1 VTSEPLLWLDALQGS
16 GIRPGLS
23 RMRALLREL
32 GNPERACPSIIVAGT
47 NGKGSTSSTLASI
60 LNASG
65 YRTAL
70 YTSPHLVELRER
82 WMIGGS
88 MISSEMLG
96 IAIEKL
102 RVAADRAGIVP
113 TYFEALTLLAF
124 IAFADAKCEV
134 MVLEV
139 GMGGRLDAT
148 NVVRPLAALITPI
161 GFDHTE
167 YLGTT
172 IRQIAGEKAGVI
184 HRGAIVLTSND
195 DPRVLGVLRHRAAM
209 FGNPFHVVTTTHA
222 TPLAGDFQQ
231 RNAALAVR
239 AAEELRS
246 LLPTRSAGG
255 PPAGPP
261 PARRHVA
268 ENRQRVAGG
277 PADEPSALRAA
288 QITSESIELG
298 VATTRWRGRLEKIER
313 GGKTIWIDG
322 GHNGHAIAAIV
333 PFIAQHV
340 PAPRL
345 LVFGIMSDKNVA
357 EVTSA
362 LFPLFDAIIAT
373 EPYPPRS
380 ELASRLVSLAGD
392 RGVAESD
399 PRTAFERALATDYQS
414 IVIAG
419 SLYLA
424 GAAIE
429 FFSRGGA
436 ETRREEE

>member
-1 VTSEPLLWLDALQGS
+1 VTPEPLLWLDALQGS

-65 YRTAL
+65 YRTGL

-82 WMIGGS
+82 WMIGDS
-88 MISSEMLG
+88 MISFNALSS
-96 IAIEKL
+96 AIEQL
-102 RVAADRAGIVP
+102 RAAADRVGIVP

-124 IAFADAKCEV
+124 IAFADAQCEV

-161 GFDHTE
+161 DFDHTE
-167 YLGTT
+167 FLGTT

-209 FGNPFHVVTTTHA
+209 FSNPFHVVTSTHP
-222 TPLAGDFQQ
+222 TPLAGEFQQ

-239 AAEELRS
+239 AAEELRP
-246 LLPTRSAGG
+246 LLP
-255 PPAGPP
+255 
-261 PARRHVA
+261 
-268 ENRQRVAGG
+268 
-277 PADEPSALRAA
+277 
-288 QITSESIELG
+288 QITRESIQRG
-298 VATTRWRGRLEKIER
+298 VSETRWRGRLEKIER
-313 GGKTIWIDG
+313 DGKTIWIDG
-322 GHNGHAIAAIV
+322 GHNAHAIAVIV
-333 PFIAQHV
+333 PFIGEHV
-340 PAPRL
+340 PPPRL
-345 LVFGIMSDKNVA
+345 LVFGIMGDKNIG

-362 LFPLFDAIIAT
+362 LFPMFEAIIAT

-380 ELASRLVSLAGD
+380 ELASRLALLAPNGAI
-392 RGVAESD
+392 AEPD
-399 PRTAFERALATDYQS
+399 PRLAIEKAMASDYSS

-436 ETRREEE
+436 GTRRE

>member
-1 VTSEPLLWLDALQGS
+1 VTSEPLLWLDALQGL

-65 YRTAL
+65 YHTGL

-82 WMIGGS
+82 WMIGGE
-88 MISSEMLG
+88 MIAPEQLVS
-96 IAIEKL
+96 AIEKL
-102 RVAADRAGIVP
+102 RAAADRAGIVP

-124 IAFADAKCEV
+124 IAFADAQCEV

-161 GFDHTE
+161 GLDHTE

-184 HRGAIVLTSND
+184 HRGSIVLTSND
-195 DPRVLGVLRHRAAM
+195 DPRVLGVLRHRAAL
-209 FGNPFHVVTTTHA
+209 FGNPFHVVTSTHS

-231 RNAALAVR
+231 RNAGLAVR
-239 AAEELRS
+239 AAEELAS
-246 LLPTRSAGG
+246 LLPRRSAGG
-255 PPAGPP
+255 SPAGPP
-261 PARRHVA
+261 PARRQET
-268 ENRQRVAGG
+268 ENRQRAAGG
-277 PADEPSALRAA
+277 PAGEPPALRTP
-288 QITSESIELG
+288 QITTESIERG
-298 VATTRWRGRLEKIER
+298 VAMTQWRGRLERIER
-313 GGKTIWIDG
+313 EGKQIWIDG
-322 GHNGHAIAAIV
+322 GHNAHAIAAIV
-333 PFIAQHV
+333 PFIREQV

-380 ELASRLVSLAGD
+380 EVASHLVSLAPD
-392 RGVAESD
+392 RAVAEAD
-399 PRTAFERALATDYQS
+399 PRCAIEKALASDYLS

-429 FFSRGGA
+429 VFSRGGA
-436 ETRREEE
+436 ETRRA

>member
-1 VTSEPLLWLDALQGS
+1 VTPEPLLWLDALQGS

-65 YRTAL
+65 YRTGL

-82 WMIGGS
+82 WMVGDS
-88 MISSEMLG
+88 MISSDALSS
-96 IAIEKL
+96 AIEQL
-102 RVAADRAGIVP
+102 RAAADRANIVP

-124 IAFADAKCEV
+124 IAFADAQCEV

-167 YLGTT
+167 FLGTT

-209 FGNPFHVVTTTHA
+209 FGNPFHVVTSRHS
-222 TPLAGDFQQ
+222 TPLAGEFQE

-239 AAEELRS
+239 AAEELAS
-246 LLPTRSAGG
+246 LLPSRSAGG
-255 PPAGPP
+255 PPAVPP
-261 PARRHVA
+261 PARRHVT
-268 ENRQRVAGG
+268 EIRQRAAGG
-277 PADEPSALRAA
+277 TADEPSALRPA
-288 QITSESIELG
+288 QITPESIERG
-298 VATTRWRGRLEKIER
+298 VLMTRWRGRLERIER
-313 GGKTIWIDG
+313 DGKTIWIDG
-322 GHNGHAIAAIV
+322 GHNAHAIAAIV
-333 PFIAQHV
+333 PFIAEHV
-340 PAPRL
+340 PPPRL
-345 LVFGIMSDKNVA
+345 LVFGIMSDKNIA

-362 LFPLFDAIIAT
+362 LFPLFEAIIAT

-380 ELASRLVSLAGD
+380 ELASRLVLLAGG
-392 RGVAESD
+392 RGVAEPD
-399 PRTAFERALATDYQS
+399 PWLAIEKALASEYSS

-436 ETRREEE
+436 GTRREEE

>member
-1 VTSEPLLWLDALQGS
+1 VTPEPLLWLDALQGS

-32 GNPERACPSIIVAGT
+32 GNPERACPSVIVAGT

-65 YRTAL
+65 YRTGL

-88 MISSEMLG
+88 MISSEQLVS
-96 IAIEKL
+96 AIEKL
-102 RVAADRAGIVP
+102 RSAADRAGIVP

-124 IAFADAKCEV
+124 IVFVGCDV

-148 NVVRPLAALITPI
+148 NVVRPLAALVTPI

-167 YLGTT
+167 FLGTT

-184 HRGAIVLTSND
+184 HRGTIVLTSND

-209 FGNPFHVVTTTHA
+209 FGDPFHVVTSTHA

-231 RNAALAVR
+231 RNAGLAVR
-239 AAEELRS
+239 AAEELRP
-246 LLPTRSAGG
+246 LLP
-255 PPAGPP
+255 
-261 PARRHVA
+261 
-268 ENRQRVAGG
+268 
-277 PADEPSALRAA
+277 
-288 QITSESIELG
+288 QITTDSIERG
-298 VATTRWRGRLEKIER
+298 VSETRWRGRLERIER
-313 GGKTIWIDG
+313 DGKTIWIDG
-322 GHNGHAIAAIV
+322 GHNAHAIAAIM
-333 PFIAQHV
+333 PFIDAHV

-345 LVFGIMSDKNVA
+345 LVFGIMSDKNIG

-380 ELASRLVSLAGD
+380 ELASRLVSLSGRA
-392 RGVAESD
+392 VAEPD
-399 PRTAFERALATDYQS
+399 PRLAIERALASDYLS

-429 FFSRGGA
+429 YFDVQ
-436 ETRREEE
+436 